1 MTIIPIY
8 DPDPFIRVEKHGLI
22 HIIFYRFEN
31 TGRRPKQD
39 DCMERRQRN
48 SRRAYIA
55 QPSLRNGR
63 RQKHPRELRTRSM
76 HDPDPHPL

>member
-1 MTIIPIY
+1 MGPNQLSDPAAHPPHIGARCSGLRLDSDDVPIY
-8 DPDPFIRVEKHGLI
+8 DPDPFVRVEKHGLI

-48 SRRAYIA
+48 S
-55 QPSLRNGR
+55 
-63 RQKHPRELRTRSM
+63 
-76 HDPDPHPL
+76 

>member
-1 MTIIPIY
+1 MGPNRRSDPAARPPDIGTQCSDLKFDSDGVPIY
-8 DPDPFIRVEKHGLI
+8 DPDPFIRVEKHALI

-48 SRRAYIA
+48 S
-55 QPSLRNGR
+55 
-63 RQKHPRELRTRSM
+63 
-76 HDPDPHPL
+76 